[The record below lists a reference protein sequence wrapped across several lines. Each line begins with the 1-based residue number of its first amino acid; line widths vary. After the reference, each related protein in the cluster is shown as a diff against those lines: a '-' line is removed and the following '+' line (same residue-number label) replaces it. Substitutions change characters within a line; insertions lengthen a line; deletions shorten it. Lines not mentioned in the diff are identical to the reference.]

1 MRTFEIIL
9 LILSIASIFYFSIR
23 KNKTNKKIEL
33 PIILGLL
40 AAHLIFEGFRWQMIP
55 IYILLL
61 IVTIYSYKE
70 LSLLKGKWFL
80 KTIKII
86 GLLFLLIIG
95 FILPNVL
102 PVFDLPKTTGNYKV
116 GSQYILLKTDRD
128 EIITENIDDK
138 RELMIKVWYPANIKN
153 EEKEPYL
160 NDGDRFSFAAKYGLP
175 NSTFNYLNSVE
186 TNTYSSPKIV
196 NEKFPILI
204 FSHGSYSKASGY
216 YAIIEEIVSHGY
228 IVLNINHTY
237 ESTGT
242 LFPDGSLKLYH
253 QEYDQKYI
261 SNQKMA
267 ELAWNG
273 TQNYNNAKTEEEKLA
288 VSRDVLKNYIAAE
301 ITRNWSKDF
310 VSVIDALETWNINS
324 FLENH
329 LNLSKIGVF
338 GHSQGGSSA
347 GQAILDDERIS
358 AGVNLD
364 GVQWGEM
371 IEKSL
376 TKPFLN
382 ISSEWTPPHPNFNIF
397 AYRNGN
403 TAVFYDVKIKNS
415 GHASFMDIPLM
426 FNIPT
431 LNESGTINKNEAY
444 KIINETVISFFD
456 NHLKDKQKDLLKLNE
471 KYPALEIKIKK

>member
-1 MRTFEIIL
+1 MRIFEIIL

-23 KNKTNKKIEL
+23 KTTTNKKIEL

-40 AAHLIFEGFRWQMIP
+40 AIHLIFEGYRWQMIT
-55 IYILLL
+55 IYFLLL
-61 IVTIYSYKE
+61 IVAIYSYKE

-86 GLLFLLIIG
+86 GLLLLLIIG
-95 FILPNVL
+95 FLLPNVL
-102 PVFDLPKTTGNYKV
+102 PIFNLPKTTGNYKV
-116 GSQYILLKTDRD
+116 GSQYILLKTDRE
-128 EIITENIDDK
+128 EIITENPDDK
-138 RELMIKVWYPANIKN
+138 RELMIKVWYPAIIKN

-160 NDGDRFSFAAKYGLP
+160 NNGDRFSFAAKYGLP

-186 TNTYSSPKIV
+186 TNTYASPKV
-196 NEKFPILI
+196 ANEKFPILI

-242 LFPDGSLKLYH
+242 LFPDGSIKLYN

-261 SNQKMA
+261 STQKMA

-288 VSRDVLKNYIAAE
+288 VSKEVLKNYIAAE

-310 VSVIDALETWNINS
+310 VSVIDALKTWNRNS

-371 IEKSL
+371 IDTSL

-382 ISSEWTPPHPNFNIF
+382 ISSEWISPHPNFNIF
-397 AYRNGN
+397 AYRNSSKN
-403 TAVFYDVKIKNS
+403 IFYDAKIKNS

-431 LNESGTINKNEAY
+431 LNESGTIEPKEAY
-444 KIINETVISFFD
+444 KIINKTVISFFD
-456 NHLKDKQKDLLKLNE
+456 NHLKNKENDLLKLQKE
-471 KYPALEIKIKK
+471 FSSLEISIK

>member
-1 MRTFEIIL
+1 MRIFEIIL
-9 LILSIASIFYFSIR
+9 LILSITSIFYFSIR
-23 KNKTNKKIEL
+23 RNTSNKKIEL
-33 PIILGLL
+33 FIIIGFLTIHFL
-40 AAHLIFEGFRWQMIP
+40 FEGYRWQMIP
-55 IYILLL
+55 IYFLLL
-61 IVTIYSYKE
+61 IVTFYSYKE
-70 LSLLKGKWFL
+70 LLLLKGKWFL

-86 GLLFLLIIG
+86 GLVFLLIIG
-95 FILPNVL
+95 FILPNIL
-102 PVFDLPKTTGNYKV
+102 PVFNLPKTTGNFKV
-116 GSQYILLKTDRD
+116 GSKYILLKTDRE
-128 EIITENIDDK
+128 EIITDNPDDK

-160 NDGDRFSFAAKYGLP
+160 NNGDRFGFAAKYGLP
-175 NSTFNYLNSVE
+175 NSTFNYLNTVE
-186 TNTYSSPKIV
+186 TNTYVNPKV
-196 NEKFPILI
+196 AENKFPILI

-228 IVLNINHTY
+228 IVFNINHTY

-242 LFPDGSLKLYH
+242 LFADGSIKLYN

-261 SNQKMA
+261 STQKMS

-273 TQNYNNAKTEEEKLA
+273 TQNYNNAKTEEEKLVA
-288 VSRDVLKNYIAAE
+288 SREVLKNYIAAE
-301 ITRNWSKDF
+301 ITRNWSRDF
-310 VSVIDALETWNINS
+310 VSVLDALTNWNKNS
-324 FLENH
+324 FLANH

-338 GHSQGGSSA
+338 GHSQGGSAA

-371 IEKSL
+371 IDSTL

-382 ISSEWTPPHPNFNIF
+382 ISSDWISPHPNFNIF
-397 AYRNGN
+397 AYRNGSKDI
-403 TAVFYDVKIKNS
+403 FYDAKIKNS

-426 FNIPT
+426 FNIST
-431 LNESGTINKNEAY
+431 LNEAGSINKDEAY

-456 NHLKDKQKDLLKLNE
+456 NHLKNKQNDLLKLNE
-471 KYPALEIKIKK
+471 KYNALEIKIKK